1 MRSDLHRGNGV
12 VVLSIIVALMLTA
25 LPMPDWAAVW
35 RPAWLALVIIY
46 WCMALPSRIG
56 VLVAWFSGILLDVLV
71 GTLLGQHALALSV
84 VAFIT
89 LQFYRQVRVLPLWQ
103 QGITIFGLVFVHQ
116 VLVLWINGIQGMP
129 VPVSAYWASPLISM
143 VLWPWVFIVLR
154 DIRRI
159 YQVV

>member
-1 MRSDLHRGNGV
+1 MRSDSHRGNGV
-12 VVLSIIVALMLTA
+12 IVLSIIVALMLTA

-35 RPAWLALVIIY
+35 RPAWVGLVIIY

-56 VLVAWFSGILLDVLV
+56 VLVAWFSGILLDVLA

-84 VAFIT
+84 VAFVT

-159 YQVV
+159 YQVA

>member
-1 MRSDLHRGNGV
+1 
-12 VVLSIIVALMLTA
+12 MLTA